1 MGLFLWEEPSII
13 LLLSQFFL
21 SALPGDPINSLFLPL
36 FFLDQV
42 SAPQLDSKLSAGPHH
57 CHSYG
62 IWYNGTKILKSSS
75 QEYLVQ
81 IWLTFLQF

>member
-36 FFLDQV
+36 FFLNQV
-42 SAPQLDSKLSAGPHH
+42 SAPQLDSKYVLAHITVIPMVSD
-57 CHSYG
+57 
-62 IWYNGTKILKSSS
+62 TM
-75 QEYLVQ
+75 VQ
-81 IWLTFLQF
+81 KF